1 MFQGICIAEG
11 TVLTGDHHR
20 KTLLGEFATAQKP
33 LGQKLGSA
41 DFNAREAF
49 RAKDPQDIRT
59 MLGVIAI
66 AAGTRTHARFLL
78 NYFDKESLEIERLAS
93 EVDFRLQSDL
103 T

>member
-1 MFQGICIAEG
+1 MPASDGGRQ
-11 TVLTGDHHR
+11 
-20 KTLLGEFATAQKP
+20 
-33 LGQKLGSA
+33 A

-49 RAKDPQDIRT
+49 RAKDPQDIRP
-59 MLGVIAI
+59 MLGVIAT